1 MPETALINNWLFASM
16 AVADQDVL
24 RPSLVRREVE
34 IGDVLFSAG
43 DHVDVIHFPVSA
55 QIANIMRLPSGESL
69 AVSSVGREGVTGLAA
84 FMALEPLG
92 WDAVAHV
99 PGVVWAVPADVLRNL
114 AVRSP
119 RVAAQLLEVTHHN
132 QLEAHSLAI
141 CATFHLILPRLA
153 RWILTLQERTG
164 QSSFAVTQ
172 ADFASLLGV
181 QRTTISGAMLDLK
194 ASGALARGTRGKVI
208 IRDRDALKALAC
220 ACHRTH

>member
-24 RPSLVRREVE
+24 RPSLARREVE

-92 WDAVAHV
+92 W
-99 PGVVWAVPADVLRNL
+99 GRR
-114 AVRSP
+114 RS
-119 RVAAQLLEVTHHN
+119 R
-132 QLEAHSLAI
+132 SRG
-141 CATFHLILPRLA
+141 RL
-153 RWILTLQERTG
+153 G
-164 QSSFAVTQ
+164 
-172 ADFASLLGV
+172 G
-181 QRTTISGAMLDLK
+181 SGRRFEK
-194 ASGALARGTRGKVI
+194 SCRPQP
-208 IRDRDALKALAC
+208 
-220 ACHRTH
+220 